1 MAFTEDLSLFFDT
14 AVFAVAATVKNAS
27 NVTVRTA
34 NVILEKPSELSE
46 LFGMEA
52 LPSQPYV
59 LAKSTDVTDVRD
71 GWKMVI
77 AGITYRV
84 SGAPKALGDGAVT
97 AVQLKPTS

>member
-1 MAFTEDLSLFFDT
+1 MFTEDLSVFFDT
-14 AVFAVAATVKNAS
+14 AVFALAATVKNAS

-59 LAKSTDVTDVRD
+59 LAKTADVSDVRD
-71 GWKMVI
+71 GWKLVV
-77 AGITYRV
+77 GGVTYRV
-84 SGAPKALGDGAVT
+84 SGAPKALGDGATT
-97 AVQLKPTS
+97 AVMIKPA